1 MPTILLLGGSGR
13 LGTALR
19 NDVASV
25 SFLAPSRQEL
35 DPSNESALRAY
46 LETHAPDLILNTIA
60 NNAVDQAESDPV
72 KQEAF
77 FLNAVLPE
85 RLAKTAKHLQLPF
98 LHISTD
104 YVFDGRKP
112 CYTEEDAPSPINV
125 YGLSKHQG
133 EQAVL
138 NAYPEGSWVI
148 RTARLFGASAE
159 SVNAKKSFIDLI
171 LRDAGKSATVPVNR
185 EEHGLPTSVHDLAC
199 YLETYFFVTRPAPG
213 IYHATNSGT
222 PATWYE
228 WACAIGE
235 DLNLPTTFVE
245 RDPKELNRAAKRP
258 ARLEL
263 LSTKLPP
270 LRHWR
275 EAQRDFFKQNPPNL
289 SDLCQP

>member
-19 NDVASV
+19 NDVSSV

-35 DPSNESALRAY
+35 DPTNEDALCAY
-46 LETHAPDLILNTIA
+46 IETHSPDLILNTIA
-60 NNAVDQAESDPV
+60 NNAVDQAESEPV
-72 KQEAF
+72 KQDAF
-77 FLNAVLPE
+77 FLNTTLPE
-85 RLAKTAKHLQLPF
+85 LLAKTAKQFGIPF

-104 YVFDGRKP
+104 YVFDGEKP
-112 CYTEEDAPSPINV
+112 SYTEEDTPDPINV
-125 YGLSKHQG
+125 YGQSKYQG

-138 NAYPEGSWVI
+138 TTYPEGSWVI
-148 RTARLFGASAE
+148 RTARLFGAPAE
-159 SVNAKKSFIDLI
+159 SANAKKSFIDLI
-171 LRDAGKSATVPVNR
+171 LRDAGKSATVLVNR
-185 EEHGLPTSVHDLAC
+185 EEYGLPTSVHDLVR
-199 YLETYFFVTRPAPG
+199 YLETHFFTTRPAPG

-222 PATWYE
+222 PVTWHE
-228 WACAIGE
+228 WARAIGE

-270 LRHWR
+270 MRDWR
-275 EAQRDFFKQNPPNL
+275 ESQRDFFKQYPPNL
-289 SDLCQP
+289 SEICQP